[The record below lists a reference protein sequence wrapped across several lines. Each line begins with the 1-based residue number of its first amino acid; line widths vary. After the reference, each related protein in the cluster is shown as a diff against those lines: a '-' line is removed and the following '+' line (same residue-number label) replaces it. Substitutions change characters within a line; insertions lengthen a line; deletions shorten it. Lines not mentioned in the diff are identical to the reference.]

1 MHSTWQVGRR
11 SLHQYAVAFAS
22 PEDFEAV
29 DDSIWGWN
37 ESMNGLVYIQH
48 ILIETA
54 WTDLTNLCWHVHIE
68 LCESEL
74 SELQN

>member
-1 MHSTWQVGRR
+1 
-11 SLHQYAVAFAS
+11 
-22 PEDFEAV
+22 
-29 DDSIWGWN
+29 
-37 ESMNGLVYIQH
+37 MNGLVYIQH

-54 WTDLTNLCWHVHIE
+54 WTDLTNLCRHVHIE